1 MRGWELRRLIG
12 LYGGVSGRE
21 EFEQR
26 RALDDRRDR
35 LEALGE
41 ALERGD
47 AQAGLQ
53 ACAQQ

>member
-1 MRGWELRRLIG
+1 VRGWELRRLIG

-41 ALERGD
+41 ALDRGD